1 MQKARRGL
9 QVLLFCGLMLPG
21 CASMEGVR
29 AKNRESL
36 VRLSRGMT
44 KPEVLN
50 AMGTKSIKTGGGTLG
65 MLTLG
70 LPPGQ
75 KVTNPWRV
83 EMYEAG
89 GSNWEILF
97 YYTDVKRRDGA
108 ITDDELTPLVLKD
121 GKLDGWGW
129 TYLTDVAGKYEI
141 RLR

>member
-1 MQKARRGL
+1 MQKARRVL
-9 QVLLFCGLMLPG
+9 QVLLCGSFMLSG

-44 KPEVLN
+44 KPEVLSV
-50 AMGTKSIKTGGGTLG
+50 MGTESIKTGSGTLG
-65 MLTLG
+65 SLTLG

-75 KVTNPWRV
+75 RITNPWRV

-89 GSNWEILF
+89 GSNWEILL

-129 TYLTDVAGKYEI
+129 TYLTDVSAKYEI